1 MVDKT
6 ATAKKSAE
14 KESKL
19 PPIKNGELATIRT
32 ITVVGKETQPPKRY
46 TEALLL
52 DDMQNAG
59 KFMDDPE
66 LKKTLKRTSGLG
78 TGATRAGIIEK
89 LKSHKYI
96 EETKENWLVSTA
108 AGRELIKYV
117 PPSLYDIARTAY
129 WEAVFDLIELKGGRV
144 AFEENLVKEIT
155 KLIGDL
161 KAKGPLS
168 SSPNPHV
175 KGDSRMATNAP
186 TPKMLDFAKKVAER
200 KGIKL
205 PKEVTTS
212 FDECKKFLDE
222 NATPSNGGAYP
233 PSEKQLSYAK
243 SIAEKKGLDIP
254 EDALAEGKKL
264 SAWIDENK

>member
-1 MVDKT
+1 MADKKVD
-6 ATAKKSAE
+6 AKKGAE

-19 PPIKNGELATIRT
+19 PPVKNGEMATIQS
-32 ITVVGKETQPPKRY
+32 ISVVGKETQPPKRY
-46 TEALLL
+46 TEALILE
-52 DDMQNAG
+52 DMQNAG

-78 TGATRAGIIEK
+78 TGATRAGIIET
-89 LKSHKYI
+89 LKNHGYI
-96 EETKENWLVSTA
+96 EVTKENHIVSTPT
-108 AGRELIKYV
+108 GRELIKYV

-129 WEAVFDLIELKGGRV
+129 WEAAFDLIELKGGRTV
-144 AFEENLVKEIT
+144 FEKNLVEEIT

-205 PKEVTTS
+205 PADVSTS
-212 FDECKKFLDE
+212 FDACKKFLDE
-222 NATPSNGGAYP
+222 HATPSNGGAYP
-233 PSEKQLSYAK
+233 PSEKQLSFAK
-243 SIAEKKGLDIP
+243 SIAEKKGLEIP
-254 EDALAEGKKL
+254 ADALAEGKKL